1 MYSNDKCAEISREN
15 STVINGTAK
24 NYVICRAAET
34 LTYEIYNC
42 MGDFAGK
49 GQINGFGRVDI
60 PKSGLAVF
68 RQIL

>member
-1 MYSNDKCAEISREN
+1 MRGNFREN
-15 STVINGTAK
+15 STVVNGTAK
-24 NYVICRAAET
+24 NYVICRAPRKT

-42 MGDFAGK
+42 MGDVVGK
-49 GQINGFGRVDI
+49 GQINGFERVDI